1 MAVEIYHANAEM
13 VGLLLWVQQYTF
25 TKLIG
30 LTENMII
37 RPWFEPS
44 HPSPSPE
51 PEDRITI
58 KWAVLRYSHSP
69 VLDIQGHGSF
79 KRRMERGNHRDKM
92 SFSGFINYCKSSVN
106 LYFFKAG
113 NYDTK
118 ILDPSMVMQLFSPL
132 FMSQWFLIEQ
142 RKNPCTSITCE
153 NGFIFVFKQV
163 SLLCCVNYLNLF

>member
-1 MAVEIYHANAEM
+1 MTVLCFSLYALEAQIHRFLILIIIMQM
-13 VGLLLWVQQYTF
+13 VGPLLWVQQYTF

-58 KWAVLRYSHSP
+58 NWAVLRYSHSP

-92 SFSGFINYCKSSVN
+92 SFSGFINCCKSSVN
-106 LYFFKAG
+106 LYFFKG
-113 NYDTK
+113 
-118 ILDPSMVMQLFSPL
+118 
-132 FMSQWFLIEQ
+132 W
-142 RKNPCTSITCE
+142 
-153 NGFIFVFKQV
+153 
-163 SLLCCVNYLNLF
+163 